1 MKLFNR
7 QPQAYV
13 CLMLLTHV
21 RLRLTVKREG
31 AIYFRGLQTPA
42 LGSTWNPN
50 SCHQEKASV
59 PKDTNASTARV
70 SPLVPSAIDT

>member
-7 QPQAYV
+7 QSQAYV
-13 CLMLLTHV
+13 CLMLLTRV

-31 AIYFRGLQTPA
+31 YLSSGLHTPA

-59 PKDTNASTARV
+59 PKDTNASTARFN
-70 SPLVPSAIDT
+70 PLVPSAIDT